1 MRPWRASR
9 YWRSA
14 HKRRFAAFIF
24 GCAAHLERP
33 VYVLER
39 GEGGVLDPLRVYGE
53 RDADGALRRTAGGVL
68 MRQRPLRP
76 VAPRFEA
83 RDRDAA
89 SVTNAPLLRA
99 SSWHAM
105 SQSDA

>member
-1 MRPWRASR
+1 
-9 YWRSA
+9 
-14 HKRRFAAFIF
+14 
-24 GCAAHLERP
+24 
-33 VYVLER
+33 
-39 GEGGVLDPLRVYGE
+39 
-53 RDADGALRRTAGGVL
+53 

-89 SVTNAPLLRA
+89 SVTVAPLLRA

-105 SQSDA
+105 SQSEASARDDISGLRGARANTARDLTRPENFRVGTVEISRDSTVAQR